1 MTQQPENI
9 TDTAQTT
16 DEQPQL
22 KRVSIVIAGV
32 TYAVMCPVHEEEDLR
47 AAVYYIN
54 NFAMDIKNSAP
65 NISQENLLVLSC
77 LNLFEKMISQE
88 KSASGDKN
96 SNQQAESL
104 LNKIINDTE
113 SMLQDPAKA

>member
-1 MTQQPENI
+1 MTDQPTPAQDQQP
-9 TDTAQTT
+9 
-16 DEQPQL
+16 EQPQL

-65 NISQENLLVLSC
+65 SISQENLLVLAC
-77 LNLFEKMISQE
+77 LNLFEKMNSQE
-88 KSASGDKN
+88 KSASNDKN
-96 SNQQAESL
+96 SNQQAQTL
-104 LNKIINDTE
+104 LNKIISDAKT
-113 SMLQDPAKA
+113 MLPNPA